1 MALDLPTIAAQDA
14 PSGTLDNDRLLLSF
28 DTDGNVE
35 KHTVLELLDHIQTNG
50 LNAFKVADDITDRNA
65 IPSDSRTE
73 GMRVFVLSNGVEY
86 SLSGGILNAN
96 WTSAHVVQVKATIA
110 ALTSLNGAD
119 ITNGTTFYVR
129 GYYATGDGGEG
140 HFYYSS
146 SSSAT
151 AYAGCVISPGDSTGR
166 FFRIVPNAVNPR
178 MCGAKGDFLTGGVGG
193 SSSGTDDT
201 AAFQAMFAYAR
212 VYGKPIGG
220 YAGNYRLT
228 DTIAIPTDFASPV
241 DFGVRSG
248 GATKGC
254 FLYMDASAKALF
266 ELTKPSGQTWL
277 NVVCYWK
284 PLSGWNVAENSK
296 EPQTDPLSYMFYIKG
311 WGKYLTIQRC
321 DAWHCAGLIS
331 SVQISAGSGTD
342 QAALFDNTVSDC
354 IMYYGYRGLNLNYGS
369 GSRWARLRFQTSPGN
384 ANGEAGDPPS
394 YTAEHA
400 IYVGAS
406 GGPGLNNELFQN
418 LNFEWSAF
426 SKPMIYLV
434 NSEIKFDSIH
444 IEGIHVPYNASYGSV
459 RSLIYQSGGNLMW
472 EMIRI
477 QNIHVAWGLLRTFY
491 LFEFSGSPNTYFRL
505 NNAIFDSFNDNPDD
519 NVGGNTGG
527 YYKLH
532 RYKSD
537 GGGEFRSQVDLVN
550 DAAIRWESDS
560 PSWWGH
566 DDRQL
571 PPQKRFETRTDFADG
586 LNPWSPYYSGS
597 PSTISYA
604 SEAGTNGVAVLNS
617 GTANTNGTLLILP
630 YAPIYRTKG
639 VYRFYFRFKLSALA
653 TSGAD
658 EYAVRIGFF
667 TDRSAAISTTPVDG
681 IFFETQ
687 YSANTDDRFELVVK
701 KNGGTTT
708 RAQWI
713 RSNDAS
719 TNVSTALLDTEANQ
733 WYDGVIVINSDGTQI
748 RIFNHPYKSSTWANI
763 TTAGSLP
770 DAATPLYPQAMIT
783 KVGAGSNVALS
794 LDYLYV
800 TFAPNGVA

>member
-1 MALDLPTIAAQDA
+1 MAFELPQDTETQRY
-14 PSGTLDNDRLLLSF
+14 SRYDRFASA
-28 DTDGNVE
+28 V
-35 KHTVLELLDHIQTNG
+35 Q
-50 LNAFKVADDITDRNA
+50 KVADVTGRSDVTPQVTDQFKDLEERWW
-65 IPSDSRTE
+65 E
-73 GMRVFVLSNGVEY
+73 GLAAFVEDATATG
-86 SLSGGILNAN
+86 SGLASVP
-96 WTSAHVVQVKATIA
+96 TYT

-119 ITNGTTFYVR
+119 LTDGDVVYLN
-129 GYYATGDGGEG
+129 GYYTSNDGGHG
-140 HFYYSS
+140 FFVYVASS
-146 SSSAT
+146 TATVYQGFVVAT
-151 AYAGCVISPGDSTGR
+151 ADNIGR
-166 FFRIVPNAVNPR
+166 LFRSLPSGSVNPR
-178 MCGAKGDFLTGGVGG
+178 MAGAKGDFLTGGVGG

-201 AAFQAMFAYAR
+201 VAFQTMFTFAR
-212 VYGKPIGG
+212 VYGMSVVGWPGS
-220 YAGNYRLT
+220 YRLT
-228 DTIAIPTDFASPV
+228 DTILIPTEFAGPV

-248 GATKGC
+248 GATKGMY
-254 FLYMDASAKALF
+254 LYMDASAKPLF
-266 ELTKPSGQTWL
+266 ELTKPNAQTWQ
-277 NVVCYWK
+277 NITCYFK
-284 PLSGWNVAENSK
+284 PISGWNVTENNK
-296 EPQTDPLSYMFYIKG
+296 EPQSNSSAFFFKILG
-311 WGKYLTIQRC
+311 WGKYNTWQRI
-321 DAWHCAGLIS
+321 DSWHCSGFIQN
-331 SVQISAGSGTD
+331 VQIGAGSGTD
-342 QAALFDNTVSDC
+342 QAALFDNTTSD
-354 IMYYGYRGLNLNYGS
+354 IIVYFGYRGLDLNYGS
-369 GSRWARLRFQTSPGN
+369 GSRWARMRFQTSPGN
-384 ANGEAGDPPS
+384 ANGEPGDPPS
-394 YTAEHA
+394 YTAEHVL
-400 IYVGAS
+400 YVGAS
-406 GGPGLNNELFQN
+406 GGPGLNNELIQN
-418 LNFEWSAF
+418 WNIEWSSF
-426 SKPMIYLV
+426 SKYPFYLI

-444 IEGIHVPYNASYGSV
+444 IEGINLPYNASYGSV
-459 RSLIYQSGGNLMW
+459 RSFFYQSGGNVTW
-472 EMIRI
+472 EMMRI
-477 QNIHVAWGLLRTFY
+477 QNIHVVWGTLRTFY
-491 LFEFSGSPNTYFRL
+491 LFEFAGSPNTFFRL
-505 NNAIFDSFNDNPDD
+505 NNAIFESFNDNPDD

-527 YYKLH
+527 YYRLH
-532 RYKSD
+532 RYRSD

-653 TSGAD
+653 TSGSD

-733 WYDGVIVINSDGTQI
+733 WYDGVLVINADGTQI
-748 RIFNHPYKSSTWANI
+748 RLFNHPYKSSTWANI

-800 TFAPNGVA
+800 TFAPNGTP